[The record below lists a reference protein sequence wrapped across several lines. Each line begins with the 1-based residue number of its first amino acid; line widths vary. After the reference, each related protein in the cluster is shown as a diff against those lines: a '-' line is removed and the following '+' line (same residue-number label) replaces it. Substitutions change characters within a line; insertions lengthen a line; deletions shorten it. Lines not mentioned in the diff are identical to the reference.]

1 MKLFSPGGLA
11 NRLTLLATGDL
22 ACVEA
27 ATRAGFWALA
37 AANASRAAAE
47 PMPALGIALPMLWM
61 LLLYLRDF
69 YAIARPR
76 SKATAAANLLMVA
89 LGAGVLVATAAMAAP
104 ALNLGR
110 RFYLTQIISAT
121 ALLAVWRLVVFA
133 RIAERASIAV
143 RILGGGMQAEL
154 LAREIRRHAHLG
166 YRVVDFPAE
175 ADSVKKL
182 AVGDLVGLVA
192 GSTLPQIHPAA
203 DVLVVTDP
211 ERPLVPIRE
220 LLAWRMAGT
229 QVFDFESFY
238 EHLTG
243 KIPLPLVREAWLVFA
258 PGFGRASWSQRLKRI
273 VDIAGAVAIGLL
285 AAPLMVLVGVLIKL
299 DSAGPVL
306 YSQERVGLN
315 GKVFRLYKF
324 RSMRSDAEK
333 LSGAVWAA
341 RADSRVTRIGRMI
354 RRLRFDELPQ
364 LWNVLKGEMSLVG
377 PRPER
382 PEIVQRLAK
391 AIPLY
396 HYRHFTRPGI
406 TGWAQVCFPY
416 GATVEDALEKLSY
429 DLYYIKNWSLAFDVQ
444 ITLQTVK
451 VMLLGRGS
459 R

>member
-1 MKLFSPGGLA
+1 MKLFAPSGLA
-11 NRLTLLATGDL
+11 NQLTLLVTGDL

-37 AANASRAAAE
+37 AANDSRAAAE
-47 PMPALGIALPMLWM
+47 PMPALGIALPILWM

-76 SKATAAANLLMVA
+76 SKANTAANLIMIA
-89 LGAGVLVATAAMAAP
+89 CAAGTFTATAAMAAP

-110 RFYLTQIISAT
+110 RFYLTQIIAAT
-121 ALLAVWRLVVFA
+121 VLLAVWRIVVFA
-133 RIAERASIAV
+133 RIAERASITV
-143 RILGGGMQAEL
+143 SILGGGAQAES

-166 YRVVDFPAE
+166 YRLLDWPTQSDGLE
-175 ADSVKKL
+175 KL
-182 AVGDLVGLVA
+182 AVGDYSGVIA
-192 GSTLPQIHPAA
+192 ASTLPQIHPEA

-211 ERPLVPIRE
+211 ERPFAPIRE
-220 LLAWRMAGT
+220 LLAWRMAGV

-243 KIPLPLVREAWLVFA
+243 KIPLPLAREAWLVFA
-258 PGFGRASWSQRLKRI
+258 PGFRRPSWSQRLKRI
-273 VDIAGAVAIGLL
+273 LDIGATAAIGLMTT
-285 AAPLMVLVGVLIKL
+285 PLMLAIGVLIKL

-306 YSQERVGLN
+306 YSQERVGFN
-315 GKVFRLYKF
+315 GEVFRLHKF
-324 RSMRSDAEK
+324 RSMRHDAER
-333 LSGAVWAA
+333 LSGAVWAVKG
-341 RADSRVTRIGRMI
+341 DPRVTRIGWII
-354 RRLRFDELPQ
+354 RRLRLDELPQ
-364 LWNVLKGEMSLVG
+364 LWNVLKGEMSLIG

-416 GATVEDALEKLSY
+416 GATMEDALEKLSY
-429 DLYYIKNWSLAFDVQ
+429 ELYYIKNWSLAFDVQ
-444 ITLQTVK
+444 IVLQTVK
-451 VMLLGRGS
+451 VVLLGRGS